1 MNKGA
6 HERQKNTSGQS
17 GIGAY
22 RCFYKCNQ
30 KQKHRQKDVFT
41 GVFIL
46 KNIFLGRSASR
57 DGVITPFHR
66 YEDSAEP
73 GAVHRS
79 PERRT
84 RRRTRRRK

>member
-1 MNKGA
+1 MKDRKTQVVSQELG
-6 HERQKNTSGQS
+6 H
-17 GIGAY
+17 I
-22 RCFYKCNQ
+22 
-30 KQKHRQKDVFT
+30 DVFT

-46 KNIFLGRSASR
+46 KNAFLGRSASR
-57 DGVITPFHR
+57 DGVITPFGR

-79 PERRT
+79 PRRRT